1 MSLSILVITLR
12 VDLIKKTHLMI
23 HLLFLLP
30 QLGIAKTCPCK
41 QNVPLKIILLHVQI
55 LYIIEWL
62 RGVGRGGKKQVGRK
76 IKK

>member
-30 QLGIAKTCPCK
+30 QHGIAKTCPRK

-55 LYIIEWL
+55 LYIIEW
-62 RGVGRGGKKQVGRK
+62 RGAGREEGEKNK
-76 IKK
+76 